1 MRCPGVF
8 SGPFRAATSRR
19 ERLRRGVFPQRRTS
33 AERPQGVLP
42 GPSVLKTALCV
53 ARFIILEV
61 GHACAAHCCRMSFS
75 SGRLPSAAARI
86 HVCGALSRP
95 RASRRAPRAPSG
107 PAPAGTQACS
117 RAPASGKQA
126 CSAPAGEPTGS
137 CAEVAGV
144 QTRAAPRRPCF
155 ACPPRQVVRP
165 VRAASSRA
173 PQGRRQSAR
182 ARQKRTG
189 SSGSRQVA
197 FLRTPVRPDRQ

>member
-8 SGPFRAATSRR
+8 SGPFRAAETSRR

-33 AERPQGVLP
+33 AERLQGVLP
-42 GPSVLKTALCV
+42 GPAVLKTAFCV

-95 RASRRAPRAPSG
+95 RASRRAPRAPS
-107 PAPAGTQACS
+107 
-117 RAPASGKQA
+117 SGKQA
-126 CSAPAGEPTGS
+126 CSAPAGEQTGS

-165 VRAASSRA
+165 VRAASARA

>member
-8 SGPFRAATSRR
+8 SGPFRAAETSRR
-19 ERLRRGVFPQRRTS
+19 ERFRSGVFPQRRTS

-42 GPSVLKTALCV
+42 GPSVLKTAFCV

-61 GHACAAHCCRMSFS
+61 GHACAAHSCRMSFS

-117 RAPASGKQA
+117 
-126 CSAPAGEPTGS
+126 APAGEQTGS

-155 ACPPRQVVRP
+155 ACPPRQAFRP

-197 FLRTPVRPDRQ
+197 VLRTSVRPERQ